1 MTDIIRPD
9 KIISGEN
16 VKTFIDKLNKS
27 ETLIITLG
35 IIILLLI
42 VLFGW
47 IFDRLGLKEKACTK
61 LDIYYPNL
69 TNVSYFNNENNI
81 KVSAKSIFGI
91 DNSNS
96 TLINYHV
103 KSAYNCCCGDGY
115 KNNFVAL
122 CALEKCISN
131 GCRFLDFEIYSY
143 NNEPIVA
150 SSTANSNY
158 IKETYNALLLSEVL
172 TTISE
177 SAFDG
182 VKTTC
187 ANDPL
192 ILNFRVMSTNISM
205 LEKMG
210 DLFEEYFDRSIN
222 SNFTLLKTYKDA
234 AVLSIHMSRLFRKII
249 IICDFNPEPNII
261 INPKLAKLEN
271 YINMKGKSLYCNTF
285 RYNDIVA
292 KNGNPQFI
300 EDTKQK
306 FTIILPNLDN
316 SIKNFDSINSFV
328 NGCQAICMKHQT
340 LDSNLIG
347 YNYQFEV
354 KGYSW
359 MLKELILINVA
370 PRGLAPRIGASLGSY
385 SSQSIIGRITSR
397 FAPPTPADDATGV
410 QEGHEY

>member
-1 MTDIIRPD
+1 MAE
-9 KIISGEN
+9 KIITGAKIT
-16 VKTFIDKLNKS
+16 KTFIDKLNKS

-35 IIILLLI
+35 IVILLLI
-42 VLFGW
+42 VLVGW
-47 IFDRLGLKEKACTK
+47 IFDRLGLKEKSCTK

-69 TNVSYFNNENNI
+69 TNESYFNNSNFI
-81 KVSAKSIFGI
+81 KSSALPIF

-122 CALEKCISN
+122 CALEKCIGN

-143 NNEPIVA
+143 NNDPIVA

-172 TTISE
+172 TTITE
-177 SAFDG
+177 NAFDG
-182 VKTTC
+182 AKTIC

-192 ILNFRVMSTNISM
+192 ILNFRVMSTNVNM

-222 SNFTLLKTYKDA
+222 SNFSLLATYKDA
-234 AVLSIHMSRLFRKII
+234 SVLSIKMKDLYRKII

-261 INPKLAKLEN
+261 INPKLAKLQN
-271 YINMKGKSLYCNTF
+271 YINLKGKSLYCNTF

-292 KNGNPQFI
+292 KNGNSQFI
-300 EDTKQK
+300 EDTKKK
-306 FTIILPNLDN
+306 FTIVLPNLDN
-316 SIKNFDSINSFV
+316 SIKNFDSVSSFI
-328 NGCQAICMKHQT
+328 NGCQAICMKHQN

-347 YNYQFEV
+347 YNDQFEID
-354 KGYSW
+354 GIFSW
-359 MLKELILINVA
+359 ILKDLMLINVA
-370 PRGLAPRIGASLGSY
+370 PASLATPSGVGLNSY
-385 SSQSIIGRITSR
+385 STASITGRLTGR
-397 FAPPTPADDATGV
+397 FRAT
-410 QEGHEY
+410 